1 MKKVILT
8 GDRPTGPLHLGHYF
22 GSLKKRVEMQSQYET
37 YIMVADVQALTDNF
51 SDPDKV
57 RKNVFEVVLDNLAVG
72 IDPQYSNIFIQ
83 SLVPEI
89 AELTVFF
96 SNLVTITRLQRNP
109 TVKQEV
115 AQKKEIFKGGVTYGF
130 LGYPISQAADILSVR
145 ANVVPVGEDQLPM
158 LEQTREIVRKFNSIY
173 GEIFPEPEA
182 VVGEYA
188 RLVGLDGGVKMSKSM
203 GNAIYLSDD
212 NETVKKKVMSA
223 VTDAKKVKKNDKG
236 HPEACAVYSYHKIFS
251 PKEKDKIARDC
262 KLGELGCVDCKKCL
276 IKNITEFLEPIQ
288 AKRQYYEKNMDSVK
302 EIVAA
307 GTKAAREKAKQT
319 MSMVREKMKID
330 YKL

>member
-72 IDPQYSNIFIQ
+72 IDPQHSNIFIQ

-96 SNLVTITRLQRNP
+96 SNLVTIARLQRNP
-109 TVKQEV
+109 TVKQEA
-115 AQKKEIFKGGVTYGF
+115 AQKKDIFKGGVTYGF

-158 LEQTREIVRKFNSIY
+158 LEQTREIARKFNAIY
-173 GEIFPEPEA
+173 GDIFPEPEA

-188 RLVGLDGGVKMSKSM
+188 RLLGLDGGVKMSKSM

-212 NETVKKKVMSA
+212 AETVKKKVMSA

-236 HPEACAVYSYHKIFS
+236 HSDACAVYSYHKIFS
-251 PKEKDKIARDC
+251 PKEKDKIAKDC
-262 KLGELGCVDCKKCL
+262 KSGELGCVDCKKCL

-302 EIVAA
+302 EIVAV

-319 MSMVREKMKID
+319 MGIVREKMKID